1 MHATAVEP
9 LGAFPARLTDC
20 LIHWA
25 DAAPERVFLAGRDSS
40 GQWRHITYAQALSIA
55 RHIGQALLD
64 RQLSA
69 KRPVAILSEND
80 LDHALLALGC
90 MVVGVPWA
98 PVSPAYSLVAQ
109 DFERLK
115 YVLDLLSPGLVF
127 ASPGGA
133 YLKAVQAVVPH
144 DVEVVVSERFPS
156 DRPLTLLATLAGTE
170 VTSQVDTAHDA
181 VGPDSIAKFLFTSGS
196 TKTPKAVINTHRML
210 CASMQMLRQCW
221 PFMAE
226 EPPVVVDWLPWHHT
240 FGGNQNVGLVLY
252 NGGSLYIDEG
262 KPTPKLIGNTL
273 ANLREISPTIHFNV
287 PKGWNELARALEAD
301 TELRASY
308 YRRLRLQFY
317 AGASLSQSVWDKLDR
332 IAEAQIGERVVMTT
346 GFGMTETSPCALWVL
361 HDSARAGEL
370 GVPSPGLEIKLVP
383 SGDKLEIRYRGP
395 NVTPGYWRSAEATR
409 EAFDSD
415 GFLCSGDAVRWR
427 DPSNPDAGFLFD
439 GRFAEDFK
447 LDTGTWVHVGLLR
460 SRAVE
465 VGAPYVQ
472 DVVITGHNRQE
483 VGLLI
488 VPNFQECCALAKQA
502 SDSPLARV
510 CEAAAVRGF
519 FQQLVNKLHA
529 EGTGCANR
537 VGRALIMHE
546 PLSLSRGEVTD
557 KGTVNQRAVL
567 EHRAALVDLLYSEG
581 PSSGVILPSD
591 GSLPNGA

>member
-9 LGAFPARLTDC
+9 LGPYPARLTDC
-20 LIHWA
+20 LMHWA
-25 DAAPERVFLAGRDSS
+25 GAAPERVFLAGRDSS
-40 GQWRHITYAQALSIA
+40 GQWRHVTYAQALSIA
-55 RHIGQALLD
+55 RRIGQALLD
-64 RQLSA
+64 RRLSA
-69 KRPVAILSEND
+69 ERPVAILSEND

-127 ASPGGA
+127 ASPGEA

-144 DVEVVVSERFPS
+144 DVELVVPERFPS
-156 DRPLTLLATLAGTE
+156 DRPLTLFATLAGTE

-221 PFMAE
+221 PFLAE

-262 KPTPKLIGNTL
+262 KPTPKLMGKTL

-332 IAEAQIGERVVMTT
+332 IAEAEIGERVVMTT

-361 HDSARAGEL
+361 HDCARAGEL

-409 EAFDSD
+409 EAFDRD

-427 DPSNPDAGFLFD
+427 DPANPDAGFLFD
-439 GRFAEDFK
+439 GRLAEDFK

-472 DVVITGHNRQE
+472 DVVVTGHDRQE
-483 VGLLI
+483 VGMLV
-488 VPNFQECCALAKQA
+488 VPNIQECCALAKQA
-502 SDSPLARV
+502 SDAPLARV
-510 CEAAAVRGF
+510 CDEAAVRGF
-519 FQQLVNKLHA
+519 FQQLVNTLHA

-567 EHRAALVDLLYSEG
+567 EHRAALVDLLYSDG
-581 PSSGVILPSD
+581 PPSGVILPSD